1 MMKMA
6 INRSHI
12 GRKVKITELP
22 DGKTSRDYD
31 FTLNQ
36 RYKLLD
42 FFGSCAVVL
51 DNAGTK
57 AYVHA
62 GRFRL

>member
-1 MMKMA
+1 MT

-12 GRKVKITELP
+12 GRKVKITNLP
-22 DGKTSRDYD
+22 DGYTSKEYD
-31 FTLNQ
+31 FTLNR

-42 FFGSCAVVL
+42 FFGSCALVL
-51 DNAGTK
+51 DNVGTR

-62 GRFRL
+62 GRFQA

>member
-1 MMKMA
+1 MN

-12 GRKVKITELP
+12 GQKVKITELP
-22 DGKTSRDYD
+22 DGYTSKDYD

-51 DNAGTK
+51 DNAGAR
-57 AYVHA
+57 AYVYA
-62 GRFRL
+62 RRFQA